1 MTVELL
7 AAGAMFAAAWLAV
20 RERRQR
26 RAWQAGMAALEA
38 ALCGRELIDEPDT
51 RVPGVLAALLPPV
64 KALHADRAA
73 LASQT
78 QLCVLY
84 ETMFNELRHGVLVTG
99 PDFAIQFANR
109 AIGSLF
115 PGTSPGSH
123 RKLIEELRDHE
134 IDALAHEALRL
145 NAPCTRQLRRL
156 TGAMQ
161 ERVYVAEA
169 APLPGPLGLG
179 VWIMI
184 EDITDR
190 VVTEQIRKD
199 FVANASHELRTPLT
213 MINGYIETL
222 QDGAIDDPAF
232 ARRCLDVMEK
242 HGNRIARIVEDM
254 LAISR
259 LESSTAQL
267 KIEPFNVRQCV
278 QDVLEHLTPII
289 EARQPRF
296 SLNFP
301 EDGGT
306 LHGDR
311 FYWDQIFTNLIEN
324 AIKENPRTG
333 LHLSVSGDWQPD
345 AITLT
350 VADNGVGIAAHDL
363 PYVFKRFYRGAK
375 HHSQEIKGTGL
386 GLSIVKR
393 AIEAHG
399 GSVELRSTPGI
410 ETVFTMRIPVKPGS

>member
-1 MTVELL
+1 MIAELL
-7 AAGAMFAAAWLAV
+7 AAGAALAAAWFAH
-20 RERRQR
+20 REHKQH
-26 RAWQAGMAALEA
+26 RAWQAGVAALEA
-38 ALCGRELIDEPDT
+38 ALRGRDLIDEPDA
-51 RVPGVLAALLPPV
+51 RVPRELAALLPPV
-64 KALHADRAA
+64 KALHASQAT

-99 PDFAIQFANR
+99 PDFTIQFANR
-109 AIGSLF
+109 AIGNLY
-115 PGTSPGSH
+115 PGTSPASR
-123 RKLIEELRDHE
+123 RKLIEEIRDHE
-134 IDALAHEALRL
+134 IDALAHEALRS
-145 NAPCTRQLRRL
+145 NSPCTRRLRRL
-156 TGAMQ
+156 TGSMQ
-161 ERVYVAEA
+161 ERIYVAEA
-169 APLPGPLGLG
+169 APLPGPLGHG

-222 QDGAIDDPAF
+222 QCGGLEDSAVAH
-232 ARRCLDVMEK
+232 RCLDVMDK
-242 HGNRIARIVEDM
+242 HGKRIARIVEDM
-254 LAISR
+254 LTISR
-259 LESSTAQL
+259 LESSSALL
-267 KIEPFNVRQCV
+267 KIEPFNVRECV

-289 EARQPRF
+289 EARHPKIR
-296 SLNFP
+296 LNFP
-301 EDGGT
+301 PDGGT
-306 LHGDR
+306 LQGDR

-324 AIKENPRTG
+324 AIKENARTG
-333 LHLSVSGDWQPD
+333 LQLTVTGEWHED
-345 AITLT
+345 AILLI
-350 VADNGVGIAAHDL
+350 VADNGVGIAAHDV

-399 GSVELRSTPGI
+399 GTVELRSTPGI
-410 ETVFTMRIPVKPGS
+410 ETVFTMRIPLKPAH

>member
-232 ARRCLDVMEK
+232 ARKESRFDVIFC
-242 HGNRIARIVEDM
+242 R
-254 LAISR
+254 
-259 LESSTAQL
+259 
-267 KIEPFNVRQCV
+267 NVLCNM
-278 QDVLEHLTPII
+278 TPA
-289 EARQPRF
+289 ARQKTLEGLVHAL
-296 SLNFP
+296 SS
-301 EDGGT
+301 DGFLFLGEGEST
-306 LHGDR
+306 QALGGA
-311 FYWDQIFTNLIEN
+311 FQ
-324 AIKENPRTG
+324 A
-333 LHLSVSGDWQPD
+333 
-345 AITLT
+345 
-350 VADNGVGIAAHDL
+350 VADRPGLYARNPAFRLAA
-363 PYVFKRFYRGAK
+363 
-375 HHSQEIKGTGL
+375 
-386 GLSIVKR
+386 
-393 AIEAHG
+393 
-399 GSVELRSTPGI
+399 
-410 ETVFTMRIPVKPGS
+410 